1 MLIDIKLPN
10 IAGVNKVDVV
20 EILVNIG
27 DSIKFEQIIFVVEAQ
42 KASFDITSP
51 YNGIVKDIKVKIFD
65 TVKVDDIMIIIDSN
79 EDGLRSSLKTSH
91 NILDV
96 KYDSKISKVYDNNLK
111 SIKTKDYFLNDF
123 KSYATPLIRRLSRK
137 LDIDLFSIKGSGR
150 KGRILKSD
158 LDNYLNI
165 KTKFN
170 KKKKEDNK
178 HIKKENEFDKFGK
191 IKFLAIGDL
200 QKNIANKLHKT
211 WNTIPHVTQFDE
223 IDITELEVFR
233 HSENKRLSFNKNFI
247 KITPIIFLLKS
258 IAKSL
263 KKMPNFN
270 SSLSSDGRFL
280 ILKKYINIGVAVNSS
295 YGLFVPV
302 ICDVDKKNITDL
314 SIELSNLSNK
324 VRDNKLRKIDC
335 QGGGFTVSSLG
346 KLGGIFFTPII
357 NFPEVAILGVS
368 KILVKPLFVLDKIIT
383 RTILPFSLSYDHR
396 VINGVD
402 AGKFMCLIDYFMSD
416 IRRLII

>member
-10 IAGVNKVDVV
+10 IAGVNEVDVV
-20 EILVNIG
+20 DILVNIG

-42 KASFDITSP
+42 KASFDIPSP

-65 TVKVDDIMIIIDSN
+65 TVKINDIIIIIDSDEIN
-79 EDGLRSSLKTSH
+79 LQSSLKTSS

-96 KYDSKISKVYDNNLK
+96 ICDNKISKVYNNKFK
-111 SIKTKDYFLNDF
+111 STKTKDYFLNDF

-137 LDIDLFSIKGSGR
+137 LNIDLFNIKGSGR

-158 LDNYLNI
+158 LDDYLNI
-165 KTKFN
+165 KSRFINNN
-170 KKKKEDNK
+170 KKDNK
-178 HIKKENEFDKFGK
+178 SIKKENEFDKFGK
-191 IKFLAIGDL
+191 TKFLAISDL

-223 IDITELEVFR
+223 IDITDLEVFR
-233 HSENKRLSFNKNFI
+233 HSENKRLSFDKNFI

-270 SSLSSDGRFL
+270 SSLSNDGSFL
-280 ILKKYINIGVAVNSS
+280 ILKEYINIGVAVNSS

-302 ICDVDKKNITDL
+302 ICNVDKKNIIDL
-314 SIELSNLSNK
+314 SVELSNLSNQ
-324 VRDNKLRKIDC
+324 VRSNKLRKVDC
-335 QGGGFTVSSLG
+335 QGGSFTVSSLG

-357 NFPEVAILGVS
+357 NFPEVAILGIS
-368 KILVKPLFVLDKIIT
+368 KILVKPVFVLNKIIP

-402 AGKFMCLIDYFMSD
+402 AGEFMCLIDYFMSD